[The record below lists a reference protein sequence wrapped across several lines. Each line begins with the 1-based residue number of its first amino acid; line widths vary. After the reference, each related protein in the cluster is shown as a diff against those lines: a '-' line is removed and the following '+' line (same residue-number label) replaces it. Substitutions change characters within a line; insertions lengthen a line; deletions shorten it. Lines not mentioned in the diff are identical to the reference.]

1 MRGLETDHVIP
12 GQMRGLKKNASNGA
26 DKLTDIQTDIAT
38 L

>member
-12 GQMRGLKKNASNGA
+12 GQMRGLRKTASDGA
-26 DKLTDIQTDIAT
+26 DRQTDTQTDIAT